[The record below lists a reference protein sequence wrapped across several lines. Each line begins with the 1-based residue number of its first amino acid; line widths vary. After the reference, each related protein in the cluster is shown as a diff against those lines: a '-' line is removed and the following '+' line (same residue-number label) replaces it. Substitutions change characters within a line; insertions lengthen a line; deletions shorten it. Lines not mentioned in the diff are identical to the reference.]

1 MAADAPKLTPEVLQA
16 QVQHLAGSRFTP
28 EAPLAIAVSGGT
40 DSLALLWLAA
50 RAFGARAHVLTVDH
64 GLRAEAEAECAMVA
78 DLAQTLGLPATR
90 LSLAMQPGPNLQ
102 EEARLARYSAM
113 AAHCEALGIRH
124 LLTAHHREDQAETL
138 LMRLARGS
146 GLSGLS
152 AIRPATAF
160 GGLMLLRPLL
170 DRSRAEL
177 RAIVERAGWVP
188 VEDPSN
194 QSPRFSRTHA
204 RALLAQ
210 TPWLPAERLAAS
222 ATHLAEA
229 EAALQWIDERL
240 WESRAMQ
247 GGAALSLDPEALPP
261 YLARR
266 LLLRAF
272 ADMGVPAPNGP
283 DLSRLLAR
291 LAAGSGGTL
300 GGLQVRVKDGRWQL
314 SPAPPHGSAAA
325 MSRAK
330 AAPSKGDPA
339 AS

>member
-1 MAADAPKLTPEVLQA
+1 MAADPPALTPGHLQA
-16 QVQHLAGSRFTP
+16 QVQRLAGDSFTP
-28 EAPLAIAVSGGT
+28 RTPLAIAVSGGA

-50 RAFGARAHVLTVDH
+50 RAFGARAHVFTVDH
-64 GLRAEAEAECAMVA
+64 GLRAEAGAECAMVVH
-78 DLAQTLGLPATR
+78 LAQTLGLPATR
-90 LSLAMQPGPNLQ
+90 LSLSMQPGPNQ
-102 EEARLARYSAM
+102 QKEARLARYSAI
-113 AAHCEALGIRH
+113 AARCETAGIRH

-152 AIRPATAF
+152 AIRPATGF
-160 GGLMLLRPLL
+160 GGLTLLRPLL

-177 RAIVERAGWVP
+177 RAIVEGAGWAP

-210 TPWLPAERLAAS
+210 TPWLAPERLAAS

-240 WESRAMQ
+240 WESRATQ
-247 GGAALSLDPEALPP
+247 VEAALSLDPEALPP

-272 ADMGVPAPNGP
+272 AEMGVPAPDGP

-300 GGLQVRVKDGRWQL
+300 GGLKVRVKDGRWQL
-314 SPAPPHGSAAA
+314 SPAPPHGRAAA

-330 AAPSKGDPA
+330 ALPSKGDPA